1 VINSYA
7 ASLEIELTR
16 VTAITT
22 TAQAQAQ
29 AQPGTLGAAPTSGTS
44 KKVEVFAD
52 PGNFSGE
59 INHFE
64 EWWLKMKIWLNIN
77 QQTIPTRSYDAVVSV
92 LSRMKQKAGTFSAQ
106 RLEKGIAYTWAEL
119 ETDIVKQY
127 RPTARPDWAR
137 RKLWSLKQGNTRS
150 CNYVD
155 LFTKYFKDAEIG
167 HSHAID
173 ILEQNINAK
182 IRDQIVREEKRSS
195 TDVHVYPKIDPKPA
209 DLVPKTYH
217 QYLKVF
223 SKKESE
229 RMPMRKP
236 WDHAIDLKETF
247 KSKKGRLIPLSPK
260 EQKEV
265 SDFIDDQLSKKYIRP
280 SKSEQTSPVFF
291 VPKKDGRKRMVQDYR
306 YLNEHTVKNNY
317 PLPLISQ
324 LVDKLKGSKWF
335 TKIDLRWGYNNV
347 CIKEGDEWK
356 AAFVCHRGS
365 FEPVVMYFGLCN
377 SPATF
382 QTMMNEIFSDM
393 ADVMVIYIDDLMIYT
408 KTDDIQ
414 EHERLVKK
422 VLKRLEEHD
431 LFAKPEKCT
440 FGVKEVEFLGMIVS
454 REGIKMDD
462 SKVNAI
468 REWPTPKTVRGVRSF
483 LGLANFYCRFIEG
496 YAQVTRPLNDLTK
509 KNTPFA

>member
-1 VINSYA
+1 MAAYNPRNFDLGQFMNDLFLQPDLSAQFQFLGNHLQVVNAYA
-7 ASLEIELTR
+7 SAMEQELTR
-16 VTAITT
+16 VTTIAT
-22 TAQAQAQ
+22 TAQAQIQ
-29 AQPGTLGAAPTSGTS
+29 AQPGTLGVAPTSGTS
-44 KKVEVFAD
+44 KKVEVFAG

-59 INHFE
+59 LNHFE
-64 EWWLKMKIWLNIN
+64 EWRLKMKTWLNIN

-92 LSRMKQKAGTFSAQ
+92 LSCMKQKAGTFSTQ

-127 RPTARPDWAR
+127 CPTARPDWAR
-137 RKLWSLKQGNTRS
+137 HKLWSLKT
-150 CNYVD
+150 
-155 LFTKYFKDAEIG
+155 
-167 HSHAID
+167 
-173 ILEQNINAK
+173 
-182 IRDQIVREEKRSS
+182 
-195 TDVHVYPKIDPKPA
+195 DPKPA

-229 RMPMRKP
+229 RMPIRKP
-236 WDHAIDLKETF
+236 WDHAIDLKDTF
-247 KSKKGRLIPLSPK
+247 KPKKGRLILLSPE

-265 SDFIDDQLSKKYIRP
+265 SDVIDNQLSKKYFRP
-280 SKSEQTSPVFF
+280 SKSEQTSPVFC
-291 VPKKDGRKRMVQDYR
+291 VPEKDGRKRMVQDYC

-347 CIKEGDEWK
+347 RIKEGNEWK

-393 ADVMVIYIDDLMIYT
+393 ADIMVIYIDDLMIYT

-422 VLKRLEEHD
+422 VLK
-431 LFAKPEKCT
+431 
-440 FGVKEVEFLGMIVS
+440 
-454 REGIKMDD
+454 
-462 SKVNAI
+462 
-468 REWPTPKTVRGVRSF
+468 
-483 LGLANFYCRFIEG
+483 
-496 YAQVTRPLNDLTK
+496 
-509 KNTPFA
+509 